1 MSSEKLIQ
9 YGKQSISDDDVE
21 AVVRVLRSSY
31 LTQGPVTIDFEQ
43 SISNYCG
50 AKFAVA
56 VNSATSGLHLAL
68 MALGVEDGD
77 LVWTSAITFVATSN
91 AALNCR
97 AEVDFVDIDPET
109 FNISISAL
117 RFKLEAAKLKNR
129 LPKVVIVVH
138 MGGLSVKMSEIK
150 KLSLEF
156 GFYVIEDAS
165 HAVGASCET
174 LKVGAC
180 QYSDLCVF
188 SFHPVKIITSAEGG
202 MITTN
207 DKCIAKKLSKLRTHG
222 IIRADAGKSADQIE
236 LWNYYQ
242 DELGHNYR
250 MSEIQAA
257 LGLSQ
262 VKKIDSF
269 VSTRN
274 EIAQI
279 YKHEMSGVPI
289 RFQSWDFEA
298 YSSYH
303 LMIIRLDL
311 DQIASSK
318 VRVYEYFLESG
329 IQANFHYIP
338 VYRHPYYEK
347 LGFRKGYC
355 PEAEAYFKDALS
367 IPIHPTLKKNEIE
380 KTIYTME
387 NAIGA

>member
-1 MSSEKLIQ
+1 M
-9 YGKQSISDDDVE
+9 
-21 AVVRVLRSSY
+21 
-31 LTQGPVTIDFEQ
+31 
-43 SISNYCG
+43 
-50 AKFAVA
+50 
-56 VNSATSGLHLAL
+56 
-68 MALGVEDGD
+68 
-77 LVWTSAITFVATSN
+77 
-91 AALNCR
+91 
-97 AEVDFVDIDPET
+97 
-109 FNISISAL
+109 
-117 RFKLEAAKLKNR
+117 
-129 LPKVVIVVH
+129 
-138 MGGLSVKMSEIK
+138 
-150 KLSLEF
+150 
-156 GFYVIEDAS
+156 
-165 HAVGASCET
+165 
-174 LKVGAC
+174 
-180 QYSDLCVF
+180 
-188 SFHPVKIITSAEGG
+188 
-202 MITTN
+202 
-207 DKCIAKKLSKLRTHG
+207 SKLRTHG

-236 LWNYYQ
+236 LWNHYQ

-279 YKHEMSGVPI
+279 YQHEMSGVPI

-367 IPIHPTLKKNEIE
+367 IPIHPTLKKTRLKNDLH
-380 KTIYTME
+380 ME
-387 NAIGA
+387 NAIGANSLENIILVLLMGLDYGISNKNGKTSLKEIKSIIKFAEAHGCTTLDTAASYGDSEEIIGRCSKNIFRCNKTASDAI